1 MNQLNEH
8 KGNKSASKSK
18 PGFIKKTVIA
28 ASAAALLG
36 MGAIGSGL
44 PAMAAPMKQVSY
56 LFNATSQ
63 QSLKA
68 AMEQGYM
75 YTPDLS
81 VTHDG
86 ITLKLSEV
94 LYDGNR
100 LSFLLEREGANLE
113 TTSSPYVSM
122 DVLKEDPNNEFLKKR
137 AVPEKDQLKG
147 YIKRPKIL
155 ADGQPIQSTGGS
167 SGDFPK
173 KKNTYSVEETGV
185 KLPDEFEV
193 TITAEVTKV
202 SKAFEF
208 KVPIKLKSKPLV
220 LKPNASTSSGKFSYT
235 VKQLV
240 LSPLSTRLILDSK
253 GPVPASS
260 EQTGKYHASMVYYE
274 IVDDKGNMLVPE
286 GIKYYQSKPKTEYQM
301 NELYAPM
308 DDKVA
313 SITIKPYTFTV
324 NNKDWSIVGKN
335 KGSIGKKTY
344 LKDLEVTIPIER

>member
-1 MNQLNEH
+1 M
-8 KGNKSASKSK
+8 
-18 PGFIKKTVIA
+18 
-28 ASAAALLG
+28 
-36 MGAIGSGL
+36 
-44 PAMAAPMKQVSY
+44 
-56 LFNATSQ
+56 
-63 QSLKA
+63 
-68 AMEQGYM
+68 
-75 YTPDLS
+75 
-81 VTHDG
+81 
-86 ITLKLSEV
+86 
-94 LYDGNR
+94 
-100 LSFLLEREGANLE
+100 
-113 TTSSPYVSM
+113 
-122 DVLKEDPNNEFLKKR
+122 
-137 AVPEKDQLKG
+137 
-147 YIKRPKIL
+147 
-155 ADGQPIQSTGGS
+155 
-167 SGDFPK
+167 
-173 KKNTYSVEETGV
+173 
-185 KLPDEFEV
+185 KLPDEFEF

-202 SKAFEF
+202 SKALEF

-335 KGSIGKKTY
+335 KGSNGKKTY